1 MFCLP
6 FLFPLFCKTKL
17 NKSFSIRLFT
27 TSRSLRMNEW
37 KELKYEFKIGK
48 NLDFLLFYMCIDL
61 FILQDFLIR
70 RDTLITCRH
79 GSLLLCVASPHNVI
93 CSDLCTGFKNVK
105 TWRVSNPR
113 RVSLLLEL
121 ISQVY
126 VTATP
131 SRLSLLNLAI
141 HRVVRECIV
150 LLLCWQVNTHA
161 RLFVIYVRYIYDT
174 TLCLLRVW
182 KVVLFSGVIS
192 FQSLSVFL
200 EACPP

>member
-1 MFCLP
+1 MEI
-6 FLFPLFCKTKL
+6 TVIETS
-17 NKSFSIRLFT
+17 KSFERTKVSYVHNDDGET
-27 TSRSLRMNEW
+27 PSLKSVLE
-37 KELKYEFKIGK
+37 KYDPGCAWPMLESPLARVASLTG
-48 NLDFLLFYMCIDL
+48 
-61 FILQDFLIR
+61 
-70 RDTLITCRH
+70 TCRCAFAL
-79 GSLLLCVASPHNVI
+79 SLATVASPHYVI

-150 LLLCWQVNTHA
+150 LLLCWQVSTHA
-161 RLFVIYVRYIYDT
+161 RLFVIYVQYINDT
-174 TLCLLRVW
+174 TAT
-182 KVVLFSGVIS
+182 KSFS
-192 FQSLSVFL
+192 
-200 EACPP
+200 

>member
-1 MFCLP
+1 MRFRWAFGRCRWSRVSKYTYLHLHIWKMLSLWGKQLWTQTLCTGVQIKCLP
-6 FLFPLFCKTKL
+6 AANF
-17 NKSFSIRLFT
+17 
-27 TSRSLRMNEW
+27 
-37 KELKYEFKIGK
+37 KYSV
-48 NLDFLLFYMCIDL
+48 
-61 FILQDFLIR
+61 Q
-70 RDTLITCRH
+70 
-79 GSLLLCVASPHNVI
+79 SCVASPHNVI

>member
-1 MFCLP
+1 MTTVVPGISQSTL
-6 FLFPLFCKTKL
+6 FLRLKNYKT
-17 NKSFSIRLFT
+17 F
-27 TSRSLRMNEW
+27 
-37 KELKYEFKIGK
+37 
-48 NLDFLLFYMCIDL
+48 
-61 FILQDFLIR
+61 
-70 RDTLITCRH
+70 
-79 GSLLLCVASPHNVI
+79 VASPHNVL

-150 LLLCWQVNTHA
+150 LLLCWQVSTHA
-161 RLFVIYVRYIYDT
+161 RLFVIYMQYINDT
-174 TLCLLRVW
+174 TT
-182 KVVLFSGVIS
+182 
-192 FQSLSVFL
+192 LSNIPGTTVFL
-200 EACPP
+200 NSLFLCSIDKNISISNSCIREENQYF